1 VTDTDAL
8 WTQAGVATTG
18 LGLVVAVAG
27 TGLLGVRVLAGL
39 VVLVGLVGA
48 GAGAALAR
56 RERTPD
62 PHEGPSA
69 AATTV
74 PGDDVARTLDAG
86 GDRSGRE
93 TLRELILTALRAA
106 GADEAT
112 ARRRLRDGSWTD
124 DPAAGAFLRG
134 RSPGLADRLRARLA
148 GTTAERRRADRAAD
162 AVARLFDVDVDVGDD
177 DGDVTDGAGR
187 ATAGT
192 VTGRSGTPR
201 PGTGRADGDETVDGS
216 DGTGDRDRPTGRW
229 TGVLVPV
236 LAAVALGVLTG
247 QPAVVLAAV
256 VPVGVAAY
264 ARLDRTPDPDVTV
277 TRTVSRTEAAV
288 GDRIEVTVTVE
299 NVGEA
304 TLPELVVRD
313 GTPPGLAVLEG
324 TPELVTALG
333 PGRTARIR
341 YAVEAARGRHEFA
354 PAAVAV
360 RGAAGA
366 HERTRRVP
374 ATDGTDAPAP
384 DVVTCVPAL
393 PTGERARTPP
403 LAAPGATTPGP
414 GQSVVTGGGVE
425 FAGVREYRHGDP
437 YARIDWRRYART
449 GDRFT
454 VEYVEDRL
462 ATVLV
467 VIDARRAA
475 YCRTADGVLAI
486 DECVRAAAD
495 ACAGLLGA
503 GNRVGLAAA
512 SPRACRVDPGA
523 GTVHARRL
531 ERALATAPALERRPP
546 GEPLDPTGAA
556 SGLADRLEAADA
568 VVFVSPLAD
577 DGAVTLA
584 RTLDALAP
592 GASVLGVD
600 PTGTDTP
607 WRRVARAARSDRLD
621 RLRRAGLPVA
631 DDWHRRVDRSGG
643 TGPGGDRSEHGAGP
657 DVGPSERGRVDDP
670 GRTDGPESVDG
681 AGTSPSTERAAA
693 TAPSARTGD
702 DARTHGGRR

>member
-1 VTDTDAL
+1 MTDTDAL

-27 TGLLGVRVLAGL
+27 AGLLGVRVLAGL

-56 RERTPD
+56 REHAPD
-62 PHEGPSA
+62 AGERPAA

-74 PGDDVARTLDAG
+74 PGDGFARTLDAG
-86 GDRSGRE
+86 GDRSGRDA
-93 TLRELILTALRAA
+93 LRELVLTALQAA
-106 GADEAT
+106 GDDEAS
-112 ARRRLRDGSWTD
+112 ARRRIRDGSWSD

-134 RSPGLADRLRARLA
+134 RSPGLVDRLRARLA
-148 GTTAERRRADRAAD
+148 GTTARRRRADRAAD
-162 AVARLFDVDVDVGDD
+162 AVARLFGVDTSPDDAGGDGGSASEPTGTAPSGTGRGNWTVSVDRANDAGGDD
-177 DGDVTDGAGR
+177 D
-187 ATAGT
+187 
-192 VTGRSGTPR
+192 RS
-201 PGTGRADGDETVDGS
+201 
-216 DGTGDRDRPTGRW
+216 RPTGRW
-229 TGVLVPV
+229 TGALVPV

-264 ARLDRTPDPDVTV
+264 ARLDRTPAPDVTI
-277 TRTVSRTEAAV
+277 RRSVSRSEARV
-288 GDRIEVTVTVE
+288 GDRIEVTLTVE
-299 NVGEA
+299 NAGEA

-313 GTPPGLAVLEG
+313 GTPPGLAVVEG

-341 YAVEAARGRHEFA
+341 YTVEAARGRHDFA

-366 HERTRRVP
+366 RERTRRVP
-374 ATDGTDAPAP
+374 ATDGTGAPAP

-393 PTGERARTPP
+393 PTGERARAPP

-414 GQSVVTGGGVE
+414 GQSAVTGGGVE

-467 VIDARRAA
+467 VLDARRAA
-475 YCRTADGVLAI
+475 YCRTADGALAV
-486 DECVRAAAD
+486 DECVRAAAA

-531 ERALATAPALERRPP
+531 ERALATAPALNRRPP
-546 GEPLDPTGAA
+546 GEPLSPAAAA
-556 SGLADRLEAADA
+556 SGLADRLAAADA

-621 RLRRAGLPVA
+621 RLRRAGLPVV
-631 DDWHRRVDRSGG
+631 DDWHRRLDAPGNRTGVGGRSDDEDAPDAEPSDGG
-643 TGPGGDRSEHGAGP
+643 RLDGP
-657 DVGPSERGRVDDP
+657 D
-670 GRTDGPESVDG
+670 RTDGRTPIDRTG
-681 AGTSPSTERAAA
+681 ASPSGERPTA
-693 TAPSARTGD
+693 TAPSAE
-702 DARTHGGRR
+702 ARDGGRASGGRR